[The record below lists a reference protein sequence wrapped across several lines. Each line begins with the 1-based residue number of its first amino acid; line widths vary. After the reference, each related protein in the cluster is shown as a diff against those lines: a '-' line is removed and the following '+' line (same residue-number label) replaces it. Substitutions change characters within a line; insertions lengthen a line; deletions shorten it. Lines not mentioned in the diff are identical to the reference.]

1 MEPSKQNG
9 LTLIEMMV
17 TVAILAIMLMV
28 ALPSFQRTMDS
39 RRLIGAA
46 DNLLTSLR
54 YAQGESIKRN
64 VTITV
69 IFTTGSNWSYTINS
83 DPIITVNGTEY
94 RGTSVAV
101 TTAGNQFTFDPRRGR
116 LLEAPA
122 NAETLVTLTSALGST
137 VGLAVDPLSHMRL
150 CSASGLGG
158 YPACP

>member
-1 MEPSKQNG
+1 MEPHKQRG
-9 LTLIEMMV
+9 LTLIEVLV
-17 TVAILAIMLMV
+17 TIAILAIMLMV
-28 ALPSFQRTMDS
+28 ALPSFQRTLDS

-46 DNLLTSLR
+46 DNLLSSLR

-64 VTITV
+64 VTIEV
-69 IFTTGSNWSYTINS
+69 NFTPGNNWSYTIGS
-83 DPIITVNGTEY
+83 DPVVNVSGAEY

-101 TTAGNQFTFDPRRGR
+101 TTANNRLTFDPRRGR

-122 NAETLVTLTSALGST
+122 NAATVVTLTSALGST
-137 VGLAVDPLSHMRL
+137 IGLAVDPLSHMRL